1 MAIGAGFG
9 GQCACRPAYWSYR
22 GRVNRGRTPTR
33 DTQADPRYPA
43 AMPKRPS
50 RPLDNLIRSA
60 NQISNRQPDSL
71 QLLAHMIRVALNDG
85 ADPYLLTGILAEGA
99 AYAISEHIPSE
110 RQPDAVSALMDVL
123 KERLRA
129 HGLA

>member
-1 MAIGAGFG
+1 
-9 GQCACRPAYWSYR
+9 
-22 GRVNRGRTPTR
+22 
-33 DTQADPRYPA
+33 
-43 AMPKRPS
+43 MPKRPT

-99 AYAISEHIPSE
+99 AYTIGEHIPAE
-110 RQPDAVSALMDVL
+110 RQPDAVSALMEVL
-123 KERLRA
+123 KERLKA

>member
-1 MAIGAGFG
+1 MA
-9 GQCACRPAYWSYR
+9 
-22 GRVNRGRTPTR
+22 TR
-33 DTQADPRYPA
+33 R
-43 AMPKRPS
+43 S
-50 RPLDNLIRSA
+50 RSLDNLIRSA

-99 AYAISEHIPSE
+99 AYAIGEHIPAE

-123 KERLRA
+123 QDRLKA